1 MEMPTQ
7 TNMCSCQL
15 ILLILLECG
24 IGTFLAHIFPLA
36 TGKIIILKPVKVY
49 IVGVFQN
56 FTLPHGSLWIPS
68 PFLLFLII
76 PRSPGLVLY
85 FPGPVLVHSYII
97 PTPFLHHSC
106 SIPTS
111 FLLHSWLIP
120 TSFLVHS
127 WLIPTSLLVYSH
139 IICSPFLGHSHI
151 IPGSFLVHSHI
162 IPNLEQSIVS
172 YIILITFLAHL
183 SLSLWQ

>member
-85 FPGPVLVHSYII
+85 FPGPFLVHSYII

-106 SIPTS
+106 SIPGS
-111 FLLHSWLIP
+111 FLLHSYIIP
-120 TSFLVHS
+120 A
-127 WLIPTSLLVYSH
+127 
-139 IICSPFLGHSHI
+139 PFLAHSYIIPGPFLTHSHI
-151 IPGSFLVHSHI
+151 TPGLFPHHS
-162 IPNLEQSIVS
+162 
-172 YIILITFLAHL
+172 
-183 SLSLWQ
+183 